1 MASLIP
7 RRLGQMSQNMGILRL
22 IEPPHPSVKVR
33 MSLMSLRE
41 RRNEPA
47 LAWMRDQILEVGRAA

>member
-1 MASLIP
+1 
-7 RRLGQMSQNMGILRL
+7 MSQNMGILRL